1 MLMGVKPVRVDPRT
15 ILTKITRA
23 QFASIPL
30 RFIVTPVLDG
40 PTLVF
45 SEKDQGRA
53 EVFSADIDVTREL
66 LPRSRNREVIK
77 RLSRAA
83 RVAHE
88 KRGATDLAY
97 TSARTPPRHM
107 QFCAGRLYRPGH

>member
-1 MLMGVKPVRVDPRT
+1 MGVKPVRVDPRT

-88 KRGATDLAY
+88 KRVAMALGY
-97 TSARTPPRHM
+97 TWPDNP
-107 QFCAGRLYRPGH
+107 PGHIEFADDA

>member
-1 MLMGVKPVRVDPRT
+1 VLLGIKSVRIDPRT
-15 ILTKITRA
+15 LLTQITRA
-23 QFASIPL
+23 QFAALPL
-30 RFIVTPVLDG
+30 RFIVTPVLNG

-53 EVFSADIDVTREL
+53 EVFSSDIDLTREL

-88 KRGATDLAY
+88 KRVAMAVGY
-97 TSARTPPRHM
+97 TWPGNP
-107 QFCAGRLYRPGH
+107 PGHIEFADDA